1 MRLSSQLEELPM
13 TTNNLRALDAYDSG
27 FDDGKHEGYDD
38 GYLDAENE
46 CDKKIE
52 ELEYQ
57 IEDLK
62 DIKVKYEEKIE
73 LLEKKVKNTE
83 NIVWHTAQRILGD
96 CDDFEDCFASKILYE
111 AFGDEIIG
119 DSYDNIIIK
128 LSYKEVNKKLRDA
141 IKKYNK
147 DNVFNFETGDIY
159 EYTSNDRVQLLMFID
174 RLNIYD
180 ENNWILAIN
189 EKGLMTSLNIDDKW
203 PELTKCTNQDEA
215 KTQLVAKLR
224 QLM

>member
-1 MRLSSQLEELPM
+1 M

-62 DIKVKYEEKIE
+62 DIKGKYEEKIE
-73 LLEKKVKNTE
+73 RLEKKVKDTE

-96 CDDFEDCFASKILYE
+96 SDDVEDSFVSKILYE

-119 DSYDNIIIK
+119 DNYDNIIIK

-174 RLNIYD
+174 HLNIYD

-203 PELTKCTNQDEA
+203 SNLTKCTNQDEA

-224 QLM
+224 ELM

>member
-1 MRLSSQLEELPM
+1 MRLSSLLEELPM

-27 FDDGKHEGYDD
+27 FDDCKHEGYDD

-52 ELEYQ
+52 ELECQ

-62 DIKVKYEEKIE
+62 DIKEKYEKKIE
-73 LLEKKVKNTE
+73 CLEKQVKDTE
-83 NIVWHTAQRILGD
+83 NIVWHTAQRIVG
-96 CDDFEDCFASKILYE
+96 CSDDVEDSFDSKILDE

-119 DSYDNIIIK
+119 DNYDNIIIK
-128 LSYKEVNKKLRDA
+128 LPYKEADQKLCDA
-141 IKKYNK
+141 IKKHNK
-147 DNVFNFETGDIY
+147 DNVFNFNTGDIY
-159 EYTSNDRVQLLMFID
+159 EYTSNDRVQLLMFIGY
-174 RLNIYD
+174 LNIYD

-203 PELTKCTNQDEA
+203 SKLRKCTNQDEA

-224 QLM
+224 ELM